1 MAFHL
6 VLSQLLHMITFD
18 EISDLSLYWSFLKV
32 LDHHV
37 GNSGQM
43 THVASSGAALS
54 PEIHSHTLTFNTY
67 TITPLH
73 VFVFI
78 KVTD

>member
-1 MAFHL
+1 MVSDL
-6 VLSQLLHMITFD
+6 VLGKLQNMITFD

-54 PEIHSHTLTFNTY
+54 PEIQSHTYFNGQR
-67 TITPLH
+67 
-73 VFVFI
+73 
-78 KVTD
+78 K